1 MIRRFLPVFLTLAL
15 FTGALPALAQSDTGE
30 IDIVVQDAT
39 SKKPVALARV
49 MLDGPVIT
57 SEFSGND
64 GKVRF
69 TEVPDGIYRARVFA
83 RGYSGVTSEN
93 FEVTDGRLVTVTVAL
108 AQSSGSPLRTI
119 ASEVVKS
126 TATVSTTSIS
136 SDSVQRRLSDT
147 LGDALGTLSG
157 VNVNTS
163 SNDSD
168 ATQTVSLEGQDSS
181 QTALT
186 LNGIPMNAPGTSG
199 DLRMMNTD
207 LFSGASVSFGPSI
220 GGLAGG
226 VNFSTIQ
233 PTLSWQS
240 QFSLS
245 TGSNGKYNYA
255 FGESGSLGK
264 LGLAVMTS
272 YRLNPSLLD
281 GMQYVDASGLDYT
294 HEGDRRSNGALV
306 NLRYQLSQSQT
317 LSGMFMRSSNY
328 ADLACTQDTGKL
340 PCGYG
345 PNNSHNSQFEL
356 YSLMDDALIGDTQ
369 LQASFFGNRGT
380 MTNDLLDRFING
392 EAAPTGTQST
402 MSSNGFMLNAILPAQ
417 QRHTISIRAY
427 ETQSKSVFTPLVA
440 SAQPFTFPGQT
451 ASYAS
456 ISLND
461 EIRSNA
467 KLRFDNSLGIS
478 HASNAASSLLAGV
491 STNWQPNPN
500 DGFAFSYNV
509 GGVAPHAGR
518 QGILTDPGALRFD
531 CNGAI
536 AYGSAPGDQPGGS
549 SSNSSR
555 LSYTHRGKW
564 GLVSAQL
571 YRQVQNDVVLPV
583 DVNGTQ
589 LLGEFPANYFNE
601 AAAVYDS
608 TCGAPPSTPFG
619 PRNTYFSTPIGNVQ
633 RIYEGTQ
640 LNGYFRMG
648 GLVLIPFY
656 DVQVAKA
663 ISNDPRFDNPYAI
676 TVSGAQLPNVPMHRA
691 GLTASYKA
699 PRSSLLWM
707 ANATYTG
714 SNNGQNLP
722 AYTEVS
728 AGVVTALK
736 RGELSFVA
744 SNIFNS
750 YAGIF
755 STPQN
760 AVPYM
765 TPNGLTIPTIARPNA
780 PRQVAFTYTV
790 RFGQGAPQAA
800 PSLPGTGGPG
810 RPQGRGRGG
819 FFARFNQPL
828 PQTPPADPFA
838 LNATPMCTADAQKN
852 ALAFL
857 SAMKA
862 YVAQIQAAK
871 TPFGYP
877 ATMPPANIPGVTVTY
892 HGLKD
897 TYAVSISPQ
906 KMNLMRPLF
915 GCAQFHIADVQ
926 TAQQRNLYVE
936 PQSGGMFMRP
946 TIDFSPAVGFYV
958 VRRPPQAGAQ
968 SFRLYALPA
977 APPKKPFQLHD
988 VSQVCTSDMHAAAQL
1003 ALAQLQAHFT
1013 SGAATPAWTITP
1025 HTAKAGTWYS
1035 LEPADIATIPAL
1047 LNCAHVSTGAKDD
1060 LTNLG
1065 WDGVPA
1071 PNVNYTPALGLY
1083 LLRPQMRER
1092 GGPGGPPP
1100 PGAPNTPSPAPS
1112 ATP

>member
-1 MIRRFLPVFLTLAL
+1 MIRRFFSVLLTLAL
-15 FTGALPALAQSDTGE
+15 FAGAVPVLAQSDTGE
-30 IDIVVQDAT
+30 IDIVVQDAA

-83 RGYSGVTSEN
+83 RGYNGVTSEN
-93 FEVTDGRLVTVTVAL
+93 FEVTDGRLITVTVAL
-108 AQSSGSPLRTI
+108 AQSTGGPLRTI

-157 VNVNTS
+157 VNVDTS

-168 ATQTVSLEGQDSS
+168 ATQTVSLEGQDAS

-186 LNGIPMNAPGTSG
+186 LNGIPLNAPGSAG

-207 LFSGASVSFGPSI
+207 LFSGANVSFGPSL

-272 YRLNPSLLD
+272 YRLMPSLLD

-294 HEGDRRSNGALV
+294 HEGDRQSNGGLV

-317 LSGMFMRSSNY
+317 LSAMFMRSSNY

-345 PNNSHNSQFEL
+345 PDNSHQSQFEL
-356 YSLMDDALIGDTQ
+356 YSLMDDAMIGDTQ

-380 MTNDLLDRFING
+380 MTNDLLNRFIDG

-417 QRHTISIRAY
+417 QRHTISVRAFG
-427 ETQSKSVFTPLVA
+427 TQSKSVFTPLVA
-440 SAQPFTFPGQT
+440 SAQPYTFPGQT

-456 ISLND
+456 VSVND

-467 KLRFDNSLGIS
+467 KLRFDDSVGIS
-478 HASNAASSLLAGV
+478 HASNAGGSLLAGL

-518 QGILTDPGALRFD
+518 QGILTDPGALRID
-531 CNGAI
+531 CNGSI
-536 AYGSAPGDQPGGS
+536 AYGSAPGDEPGAS

-555 LSYTHRGKW
+555 LSYTHRGNW
-564 GLVSAQL
+564 GLVSAQV
-571 YRQVQNDVVLPV
+571 YRQVQNDIVLPV

-589 LLGEFPANYFNE
+589 LLGEFPANYFNQ
-601 AAAVYDS
+601 AAAAYDN
-608 TCGAPPSTPFG
+608 TCGVPPSTPFG
-619 PRNTYFSTPIGNVQ
+619 PQNTYFSTPIGNVQ
-633 RIYEGTQ
+633 RVYEGTQ
-640 LNGYFRMG
+640 LNGYFRAG

-656 DVQVAKA
+656 NVQVAKA
-663 ISNDPRFDNPYAI
+663 VSNDPRFDNPYAI

-691 GLTASYKA
+691 GLTLSYKA
-699 PRSSLLWM
+699 PHSSLMWM
-707 ANATYTG
+707 GNATYTG
-714 SNNGQNLP
+714 SNNSQNLP
-722 AYTEVS
+722 AYTVVS
-728 AGVVTALK
+728 AGVATALK

-750 YAGIF
+750 YAGVF
-755 STPQN
+755 ASPQN

-780 PRQVAFTYTV
+780 PRQFAFTYTA
-790 RFGQGAPQAA
+790 RFGQGVQQAA
-800 PSLPGTGGPG
+800 PALPGAGGPG
-810 RPQGRGRGG
+810 GGRGRGG

-828 PQTPPADPFA
+828 PQSPPADPFA
-838 LNATPMCTADAQKN
+838 LSPSPMCNADAQKN
-852 ALAFL
+852 AQAFL

-862 YVAQIQAAK
+862 YAAQIQAAK
-871 TPFGYP
+871 TPAGYP
-877 ATMPPANIPGVTVTY
+877 ASMPPPDIPGVSVTY
-892 HGLKD
+892 HGLGN
-897 TYAVSISPQ
+897 TYALSISPKQ
-906 KMNLMRPLF
+906 MSQLRSLF
-915 GCAQFHIADVQ
+915 GCAQFHLADLQ

-936 PQSGGMFMRP
+936 PQSGGGMFFRP
-946 TIDFSPAVGFYV
+946 TIDFTPSVGFYV

-977 APPKKPFQLHD
+977 TPPKTPFQLHG
-988 VSQVCTSDMHAAAQL
+988 VSQVCTSDMHTAAQQ
-1003 ALAQLQAHFT
+1003 ALAQLQAHFA
-1013 SGAATPAWTITP
+1013 SGAAAPAWTIAP
-1025 HTAKAGTWYS
+1025 HAAKAGTWYS
-1035 LEPADIATIPAL
+1035 LEPADISTIPAL
-1047 LNCAHVSTGAKDD
+1047 LNCGHIASAAKDD
-1060 LTNLG
+1060 LTKLG
-1065 WDGVPA
+1065 WDGVSP
-1071 PNVNYTPALGLY
+1071 PNLNYTPSLGLY
-1083 LLRPQMRER
+1083 LVRPQFRQRAGE
-1092 GGPGGPPP
+1092 GGP
-1100 PGAPNTPSPAPS
+1100 AASPSPAPS

>member
-1 MIRRFLPVFLTLAL
+1 MAMIRRLLCVLLTLSL
-15 FTGALPALAQSDTGE
+15 FLGALPALAQSDTGE
-30 IDIVVQDAT
+30 IDIVVQDAS
-39 SKKPVALARV
+39 SKNPVALARV

-83 RGYSGVTSEN
+83 RGYNGVTSEN
-93 FEVTDGRLVTVTVAL
+93 FEVTDGRVVTVTVAL
-108 AQSSGSPLRTI
+108 AQSQNNGLRTI
-119 ASEVVKS
+119 ATEVVKS

-136 SDSVQRRLSDT
+136 NDSVQRRLSDT

-157 VNVNTS
+157 VNVDTS

-168 ATQTVSLEGQDSS
+168 ATQTVSLEGQDAS
-181 QTALT
+181 QTSLT
-186 LNGIPMNAPGTSG
+186 LNGIPLNAPGTAG
-199 DLRMMNTD
+199 DMRMMMNTD
-207 LFSGASVSFGPSI
+207 LFSGANVSFGPSL

-272 YRLNPSLLD
+272 YRLMPSLLD
-281 GMQYVDASGLDYT
+281 GMQYLDASGLDYT
-294 HEGDRRSNGALV
+294 HEGDRQSNGALV

-317 LSGMFMRSSNY
+317 LTGMFMRSSNY
-328 ADLACTQDTGKL
+328 GDLACTRYTGKL

-345 PNNSHNSQFEL
+345 PNNSNHSQFEL
-356 YSLMDDALIGDTQ
+356 YSLMDDAMIGDTQ

-380 MTNDLLDRFING
+380 TTNDLLDRFING

-417 QRHTISIRAY
+417 QRHTISVRAY
-427 ETQSKSVFTPLVA
+427 GTQSKSVFTPLVA
-440 SAQPFTFPGQT
+440 SAQPYTFPGQT
-451 ASYAS
+451 ASYAA
-456 ISLND
+456 ISVND

-467 KLRFDNSLGIS
+467 KLRFNDSLGIS
-478 HASNAASSLLAGV
+478 HASNAASSLLVGV
-491 STNWQPNPN
+491 GGNWQPNPN
-500 DGFAFSYNV
+500 DGFALSYNV

-518 QGILTDPGALRFD
+518 QGILTDPGQLRID
-531 CNGAI
+531 CNGGI
-536 AYGSAPGDQPGGS
+536 AYGSAPGDEPGAS

-555 LSYTHRGKW
+555 FSYTHRGNW
-564 GLVSAQL
+564 GLVSAQV

-589 LLGEFPANYFNE
+589 LLGEFPANYFNQ

-608 TCGAPPSTPFG
+608 TCGVPPSTPFG
-619 PRNTYFSTPIGNVQ
+619 PQNTYFSTPIGNVQ
-633 RIYEGTQ
+633 RVYEGTQ
-640 LNGYFRMG
+640 LNGYFHLG
-648 GLVLIPFY
+648 GLVMIPFY
-656 DVQVAKA
+656 NVQVAKA
-663 ISNDPRFDNPYAI
+663 ISGDPRFENPYAI
-676 TVSGAQLPNVPMHRA
+676 TVSGAQLPNVPLHRA
-691 GLTASYKA
+691 GLTVSYKA
-699 PRSSLLWM
+699 PRSSLMWM

-714 SNNGQNLP
+714 SNNNQNLP
-722 AYTEVS
+722 PYTVVS
-728 AGVVTALK
+728 AGVATSLK

-755 STPQN
+755 ASPQN

-765 TPNGLTIPTIARPNA
+765 TPAGLSIPTIARPNA
-780 PRQVAFTYTV
+780 PRQFAFTYTA
-790 RFGQGAPQAA
+790 RFGQGVQQAA
-800 PSLPGTGGPG
+800 PSLPGEAGPG
-810 RPQGRGRGG
+810 GRGGRGRGG
-819 FFARFNQPL
+819 FFGRFNQPL

-838 LNATPMCTADAQKN
+838 LSASPMCTADAQKN
-852 ALAFL
+852 AQEFL

-862 YVAQIQAAK
+862 YAAQIQAAK
-871 TPFGYP
+871 TPAGYP
-877 ATMPPANIPGVTVTY
+877 ATMPPPNIPGVSVTY
-892 HGLKD
+892 HGMKD
-897 TYAVSISPQ
+897 TYALSISPKQ
-906 KMNLMRPLF
+906 MSQMRSLF

-936 PQSGGMFMRP
+936 PQTGGGMFFRP
-946 TIDFSPAVGFYV
+946 TIDFMPAVGFYL

-968 SFRLYALPA
+968 SFRLYALPP
-977 APPKKPFQLHD
+977 APPKTPFELHA
-988 VSQVCTSDMHAAAQL
+988 VSGVCTAEMHAAAQQ
-1003 ALAQLQAHFT
+1003 ALAQLQAHFAH
-1013 SGAATPAWTITP
+1013 GAPAPAWTITP

-1035 LEPADIATIPAL
+1035 LEPADISTVPAL
-1047 LNCAHVSTGAKDD
+1047 LNCGHIATAAKDD
-1060 LTNLG
+1060 LTKLG
-1065 WDGVPA
+1065 WDGESA
-1071 PNVNYTPALGLY
+1071 PNLNYTPSLGLY
-1083 LLRPQMRER
+1083 LVRPQRRER
-1092 GGPGGPPP
+1092 GAE
-1100 PGAPNTPSPAPS
+1100 GASPSPAPT